1 LSAERLGRISRGR
14 LLRRLARLAGPVV
27 LANLSQ
33 SLMGLIDTLMVGR
46 LGTAAIA
53 AVGIGTLL
61 FSALATTLRSLDV
74 AVQTFTAR
82 REGEGRPHEVGA
94 VLGSGLLLALV
105 AGSIGTLAGMRWPHL
120 GVGLVSGD
128 PEVVRLGASYYFWRC
143 AGLLPFLFFALTRSC
158 FDGLGLTRVGM
169 ATSFLMNGL
178 NVILNW
184 VLIYGRLGA
193 PAMGVGGAALASSL
207 AGAVTALVI
216 LALALRPSVRRRHR
230 LFGRGCVRRELL
242 RPLLRVG
249 WPQAAQ
255 GLGLVGGLVVF
266 YAILG
271 LVSTVAVAAGNVVMR
286 LAAMCLMAAI
296 GVGVAVQTLVSRC
309 LGARDARGAW
319 RTGLAGFCLAAALM
333 ALLGLPFLLWP
344 DLVLSA
350 FSVDEPVRAAGRG
363 ILRIT
368 ALGQLLAAAG
378 LVFAGVLR
386 GAGATDRVLAVDVG
400 TGAGFMLPVAWLF
413 AVGLGGGLRGAWWAL
428 VLWFALHAVLMTRL
442 FLRRRWLRIRL

>member
-1 LSAERLGRISRGR
+1 VSLLVRLS
-14 LLRRLARLAGPVV
+14 GPVV

-33 SLMGLIDTLMVGR
+33 TLMGLVDTLMVGR

-61 FSALATTLRSLDV
+61 FSALATTLRALDV

-82 REGEGRPHEVGA
+82 REGEGRSPEVGA

-105 AGSIGTLAGMRWPHL
+105 AGSIATAAGMRWPHL
-120 GVGLVSGD
+120 GIALVSGD
-128 PEVVRLGASYYFWRC
+128 PEVIRLGAEYYYWRC
-143 AGLLPFLFFALTRSC
+143 AGLLPFLFFALSRSC

-169 ATSFLMNGL
+169 VTSFVMNGL
-178 NVILNW
+178 NVVLNW

-193 PAMGVGGAALASSL
+193 PAMGVGGAALATSL
-207 AGAVTALVI
+207 SALISALII
-216 LALALRPSVRRRHR
+216 LSVALRPSVRRPHR
-230 LFGRGCVRRELL
+230 LFGRGSLRRDLL

-249 WPQAAQ
+249 LPQAAQ

-266 YAILG
+266 YGILG
-271 LVSTVAVAAGNVVMR
+271 QVSTVAVAAGNIIMR
-286 LAAMCLMAAI
+286 LAAMCLMAAV

-319 RTGLAGFCLAAALM
+319 RVGLAGFWLSAALM

-344 DLVLSA
+344 DLVLRA
-350 FSVDEPVRAAGRG
+350 FAVDEPVLAAGRG

-368 ALGQLLAAAG
+368 ALVQVLAAAG
-378 LVFAGVLR
+378 LTFAGVLR

-413 AVGLGGGLRGAWWAL
+413 AVAFRGGLRGAWWAL
-428 VLWFALHAVLMTRL
+428 TLWFALHAFLMTRL